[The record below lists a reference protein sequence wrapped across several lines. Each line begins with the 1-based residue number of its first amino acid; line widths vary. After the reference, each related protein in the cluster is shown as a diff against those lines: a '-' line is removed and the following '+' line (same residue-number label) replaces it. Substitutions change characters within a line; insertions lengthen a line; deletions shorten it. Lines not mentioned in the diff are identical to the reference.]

1 MKNRYTFITEFTFNK
16 LHILVMLILLVQN
29 AEGQIFNQIQSNANV
44 IGEANGLYGNG
55 VSFYDWNKDGLDDI
69 VLTNDSIAPLF
80 YQNLGG
86 TFEPVQ
92 FPGVVV
98 NNQVKSVCWVDINN
112 DYFPDLAFNIS
123 YGTFT
128 LFVNNGDFSFTDISS
143 TCGIEQ
149 IESQGYGQS
158 WGDFN
163 NDGFIDVFISNYQNP
178 SENYQNPNEFPER
191 SNYLYKNNGDN
202 TFTNVTEAAGIST
215 AIETTFLS
223 VWFDVNLDG
232 FTDLYVLNDRYNYP
246 NYLYLN
252 NGDETF
258 TDISESSGLR
268 EFFEPMSGTVGDY
281 NHDGLLDVY
290 VTDGL
295 SNRLYKN
302 NGDLTFTN
310 VAGELGVQMNK
321 ACWGAAFTDVNNDG
335 WEDLIVATA
344 NPFFTYN
351 DLWYFRNYQ
360 GTFEVNQS
368 IGFSSSF
375 GMAYSIAT
383 GDIDDNGSTE
393 LLCYNLRPEGVKI
406 FNNNTQGNYYKLS
419 LEGTVSNYDGIGT
432 LVKVYTGN
440 NVQTKYMMCGDQY
453 LSQNSQW
460 LHFGLGDNTRIDSI
474 VLKWP
479 SGIID
484 KYIDVE
490 VNQRINYR
498 EGGGIL
504 ASISIE
510 NKSNFCIGDT
520 AILDAGEWDSYI
532 WPDGSTNRYYPVTES
547 GEYTVTLS
555 QGDLT
560 FSSQPIQ
567 IQFSEPE
574 TAIFEIENTPC
585 FNSSLGMIA
594 SANNAAGA
602 VETIILNDIETA
614 LPTEYLSAGIY
625 QYNFYGSNGCIIE
638 GNIEITEPSEILVDL
653 NFNIAGTSE
662 ECEGKISGYSVAS
675 GGVPPYSIEWRFY
688 LENEIIP
695 FQIISEEN
703 FDCIEFSETTNIQFR
718 LSDANGCPI
727 IIEETLV
734 PSTDNT
740 VSSETKFSINS
751 NPFNYSFEVMA
762 SESANLSLFELSGK
776 CIYSQK
782 ILAGSNNIYPNNIA
796 SGIYILNLRN
806 NNLNFNT
813 RIVKL

>member
-1 MKNRYTFITEFTFNK
+1 MKKCYTFINEFTFNK
-16 LHILVMLILLVQN
+16 LNILVMLLLLVQN
-29 AEGQIFNQIQSNANV
+29 IEGQIFNQIQSNANV
-44 IGEANGLYGNG
+44 IGDANGLYGNG

-69 VLTNDSIAPLF
+69 VLTNDSIAPIF
-80 YQNLGG
+80 YQNIGG

-92 FPGVVV
+92 FPGVVL

-112 DYFPDLAFNIS
+112 DYSPDLAFNIS
-123 YGTFT
+123 YGTFK
-128 LFVNNGDFSFTDISS
+128 LFVNDGDFSFTDISS

-149 IESQGYGQS
+149 VESQGYGQS
-158 WGDFN
+158 WGDYN

-178 SENYQNPNEFPER
+178 GEFPER

-202 TFTNVTEAAGIST
+202 TFSNVTEAAGIST

-232 FTDLYVLNDRYNYP
+232 LTDLYVLNDRNNYP

-290 VTDGL
+290 VTDGI

-302 NGDLTFTN
+302 NGDLTFTD

-344 NPFFTYN
+344 NPFLFYN
-351 DLWYFRNYQ
+351 NLWYFRNYQ
-360 GTFEVNQS
+360 GTFEVNQG

-383 GDIDDNGSTE
+383 GDIDDNGSPE
-393 LLCYNLRPEGVKI
+393 LLCYNLRPEGAKI
-406 FNNNTQGNYYKLS
+406 YNNNNQGNYFKLS
-419 LEGTVSNYDGIGT
+419 LEGTVSNFDGIGT
-432 LVKVYTGN
+432 LVKVYTGS
-440 NVQTKYMMCGDQY
+440 NVQTKFMMCGDQY

-460 LHFGLGDNTRIDSI
+460 LHFGLGNYSVIDSI

-484 KYIDVE
+484 KYLAVE
-490 VNQRINYR
+490 ANQRINYR
-498 EGGGIL
+498 EGGGII

-510 NKSNFCIGDT
+510 NKSIFCIGDT

-532 WPDGSTNRYYPVTES
+532 WPDGSTNRYYSVTES
-547 GEYTVTLS
+547 GEYSVTIS
-555 QGDLT
+555 QGE
-560 FSSQPIQ
+560 FSFNSQPIQ

-574 TAIFEIENTPC
+574 TAILELENTPC

-594 SANNAAGA
+594 SANNAAGS
-602 VETIILNDIETA
+602 VETIILNGVEAT
-614 LPTEYLSAGIY
+614 LPVEYLSAGIY
-625 QYNFYGSNGCIIE
+625 QYNFIGSNGCNIIGE
-638 GNIEITEPSEILVDL
+638 VEISQPSEIIVNL
-653 NFNIAGTSE
+653 NLNIAGSSE
-662 ECEGKISGYSVAS
+662 SCEGSISGYPTIS

-695 FQIISEEN
+695 FQIISEDSFECVN
-703 FDCIEFSETTNIQFR
+703 FSETTMIQFR
-718 LSDANGCPI
+718 LYDANGCPI

-734 PSTDNT
+734 PSTDYK

-751 NPFNYSFEVMA
+751 NPFNYSFEVMV
-762 SESANLSLFELSGK
+762 SESATLNLFELSGK
-776 CIYSQK
+776 CIYSQN
-782 ILAGSNNIYPNNIA
+782 ILAGKNTIYPNNIA

-806 NNLNFNT
+806 NNLNSNT